1 MKITDAEI
9 DRIAQLAK
17 LEFNHQE
24 KVRIRRDLNL
34 ILEYVEKLNDPD
46 TTDVEPLSHPLELT
60 NVMRDDRAER
70 SLSAEEALKNAP
82 ARKDN
87 FFTVPKV
94 IR

>member
-17 LEFNHQE
+17 LEFNDQE
-24 KVRIRRDLNL
+24 KVRIRRDLNR